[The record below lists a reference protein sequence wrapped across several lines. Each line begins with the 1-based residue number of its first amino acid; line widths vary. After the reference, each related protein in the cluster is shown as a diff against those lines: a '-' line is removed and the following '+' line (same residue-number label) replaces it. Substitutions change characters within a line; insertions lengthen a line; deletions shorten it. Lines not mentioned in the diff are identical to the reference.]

1 MLEAIFKA
9 LENGFDEMVRIRR
22 DFHQYPELSFQ
33 EVRTPQKIAEY
44 YERLGLEFRS
54 GVGGRGVVARL
65 KGGAPGKTV
74 ALRAD
79 FDALPIQDEKEV
91 EYKSK
96 VEGVMHA
103 CGHDAHTA
111 QLMVLARVLSQHR
124 QQINGDIVFIHQFAE
139 EVPPGGAK
147 PMIEDGCL
155 DGVDAIFGTHLWSN
169 FPLGKVGIRGGYLM
183 AAMDRFDIEITG
195 KGGHGAAPH
204 ETIDSIVTA
213 SQILNQLQ
221 TIVSRNVNP
230 VDSAVVTVGE
240 FHGGTAFNVIAE
252 KTRMSGTA
260 RSFKDEVRDLLENRV
275 RRIVAS
281 TCEGAEASGVVHYER
296 GYPALW
302 NHPEETEYVKKCA
315 EAIVGAEGMFEMEPV
330 MGGEDFA
337 YYLREVPGAFFFTG
351 ARNEE
356 KGAKYPHH
364 HPRFDIDERSMVVAA
379 KILASVAINYLGQ
392 SE

>member
-1 MLEAIFKA
+1 MLDAIFKD

-33 EVRTPQKIAEY
+33 EERTPQKIAEY

-65 KGGAPGKTV
+65 KGGSPGKTV

-79 FDALPIQDEKEV
+79 FDALPIQDEKDV
-91 EYKSK
+91 EYRSK

-111 QLMVLARVLSQHR
+111 QLLVLARVLSQYR

-169 FPLGKVGIRGGYLM
+169 FPLGMVGIREGYLM

-204 ETIDSIVTA
+204 ETIDSIVIA

-281 TCEGAEASGVVHYER
+281 TCEGAEATGVVHYER
-296 GYPALW
+296 GYPAVW
-302 NHPEETEYVKKCA
+302 NHPSETEHVKKCA
-315 EAIVGAEGMFEMEPV
+315 GAIVGVQGVFEMEPV